1 MKEIYP
7 HWKNSEYVNIQK
19 RLLVW
24 KRIEGEMGNSLL
36 SYGKCWAGGMRVGIP
51 APKQMTGSMVCRDY
65 TVRNRR
71 KSNGGEGI
79 CLIKGP
85 TCLGILREETPR
97 KDGELEAACV
107 RRSQG
112 KKEEALRW
120 EVQTPGCSREPRLCV
135 RFYHGPCPL
144 WMLAALLRT
153 RAGHAQ
159 KLGWLQNVFSAQMHH
174 ALV

>member
-36 SYGKCWAGGMRVGIP
+36 SYGKCRAGGMWVGLPTPTLVI
-51 APKQMTGSMVCRDY
+51 GSTVYRDY

-71 KSNGGEGI
+71 KRNGGEGI

-97 KDGELEAACV
+97 KDGGLEAACV

-112 KKEEALRW
+112 KKGEALRW
-120 EVQTPGCSREPRLCV
+120 EVQTLQQGAQALCQIL
-135 RFYHGPCPL
+135 PCVL
-144 WMLAALLRT
+144 C
-153 RAGHAQ
+153 
-159 KLGWLQNVFSAQMHH
+159 GWERCLQLS
-174 ALV
+174 